1 MINAK
6 NLLILLLSS
15 SLLSGC
21 TTFGLFDSIDPIKV
35 QTIAA
40 DKLKLNISDP
50 APIKPK
56 ELKWFI
62 ITPENA
68 EQIFAELQKK
78 SYDVVLF
85 GLTDDGYKD
94 LSLNFAEMRKYLL
107 EEKGIIGDEEC
118 ENKVREKIEA
128 VKRLTKFEELSD

>member
-107 EEKGIIGDEEC
+107 EEKGIINPYKDYY
-118 ENKVREKIEA
+118 EKQP
-128 VKRLTKFEELSD
+128 KK